1 MKKIFILMSFMG
13 LILFVSASA
22 FAAGTTIDPGG
33 KLIATDPVAG
43 TISAMSANV
52 GGQVVSSATN
62 FACVLKHTNGTRNF
76 ATSSADTKI
85 YYKDVTVPD
94 NMGKQTLEVQLT
106 KSDSSDFSSWSNL

>member
-13 LILFVSASA
+13 LMLFVSASA

-33 KLIATDPVAG
+33 KLVATTPVAA

-62 FACVLKHTNGTRNF
+62 FACILKHMNGTRNF

-85 YYKDVTVPD
+85 YYHEVTVPT
-94 NMGKQTLEVQLT
+94 NMGKMTLEVTLT
-106 KSDSSDFSSWSNL
+106 NSDSQDFSAWSNL

>member
-22 FAAGTTIDPGG
+22 FAGDVPFGG
-33 KLIATDPVAG
+33 KLVVTAPVGA

-52 GGQVVSSATN
+52 GGQCLSSATN
-62 FACVLKHTNGTRNF
+62 FACILKHLNGTRNF

-85 YYKDVTVPD
+85 YYHEVTVPT
-94 NMGKQTLEVQLT
+94 NMGKMTLEVTLT
-106 KSDSSDFSSWSNL
+106 NSDSQDFSSWSNL